1 MATIATEMM
10 LRCAT
15 DCSLSLNDFNIE
27 RRPYHKN
34 CGCALHKLKG
44 VCSNDCSK
52 QNNISFAKKKSWP
65 DCSLSTTM
73 VASTLSS
80 ISSNFSCQAS
90 RSTDTALSS
99 LRIREDAIANGALP
113 STVGRSN

>member
-65 DCSLSTTM
+65 DS
-73 VASTLSS
+73 
-80 ISSNFSCQAS
+80 
-90 RSTDTALSS
+90 LSS